1 MFRVKWAIG
10 FLFIACLSINL
21 SFTGALPFTALN
33 SSWAEQRDK
42 QIRGTKDGVIV
53 KREMYVMG
61 KNEKG
66 VVISEELFRIL
77 PSTVILDTKGRK
89 ITLRE
94 LEVPSTAFVEY
105 SLNVDGSPPTIISIE
120 VLRESR
126 KSIERRRGG
135 GRIRS
140 IKEYEVK

>member
-21 SFTGALPFTALN
+21 SFDGVFPFTVLN

-42 QIRGTKDGVIV
+42 QIRGTEDGIIV
-53 KREMYVMG
+53 GRETYVMG

-66 VVISEELFRIL
+66 VFITERLFRML
-77 PSTVILDTKGRK
+77 PSSVILDTKGRE

-105 SLNVDGSPPTIISIE
+105 SLNVDGSPPTIITLKL
-120 VLRESR
+120 LRESHKSMKKR
-126 KSIERRRGG
+126 KTGRRVKNV
-135 GRIRS
+135 
-140 IKEYEVK
+140 KEYEVK